1 MTGAS
6 PEEESKNKVYDT
18 KVVCVPQGT
27 GSGLHYSQRVLL
39 FYTEQPRCLASYW
52 YHRLCVRI
60 A

>member
-27 GSGLHYSQRVLL
+27 GSGLHYSQRVL
-39 FYTEQPRCLASYW
+39 FYTEQPRCFGKLLVPQIVCEDS
-52 YHRLCVRI
+52 
-60 A
+60 